1 VKQFESEHK
10 HPSASGDDL
19 EDPLV
24 ELLRRGAALQQD
36 DFMAELQQQRN

>member
-1 VKQFESEHK
+1 VNQFKPEDK
-10 HPSASGDDL
+10 RPIASGDDL

-24 ELLRRGAALQQD
+24 ELLRRGAALQED